1 MHSSRQS
8 DTNSE
13 QARYAGYSGA
23 GNTSYNIN
31 MNSLNNPANPSH
43 YYAHTGGG
51 NGYPITMDK
60 TYSCVTTEP
69 VIVRQDQPLIIVDP
83 ICEPHVKSY
92 LTWSLFN
99 VFCCCIFGGIA
110 TVIMSCNVK
119 RLNDNLQYKEAYSKA
134 WKVLLANIIITA
146 VGTFTWL
153 VAFPYIYMA
162 IYPYLP
168 KINY

>member
-13 QARYAGYSGA
+13 HAASRYGGGGGGYS
-23 GNTSYNIN
+23 IN
-31 MNSLNNPANPSH
+31 MNGLGNNTVASSQ
-43 YYAHTGGG
+43 YYGQHQMA
-51 NGYPITMDK
+51 IDK

-99 VFCCCIFGGIA
+99 VFFCCVFGGIA

-119 RLNDNLQYKEAYSKA
+119 RLNDNLQYKEAYAKA
-134 WKVLLANIIITA
+134 WKVLLANVIITA
-146 VGTFTWL
+146 VGTFAWL